1 MTAST
6 SQPEAVDHQG
16 LVNKFPFDSAKKTY
30 PYWDGTLGEAV
41 DVKYKETV
49 EVKGTKAYVYEVNTR
64 GASIDIAK
72 GVKGTYDDVTTIYVE
87 PRTGAILNQTDNQQR
102 YLENGDKVLDLQLAF
117 TDAQQ
122 QKSVDDL
129 SSDLRLLSL
138 VETIVPLV
146 GIIGGVICLGA
157 AIVLLLLA
165 RRQGSGQRSS
175 EAPRTT
181 GASLTRLGILSSD
194 ELEVVLVLTDVVIRV
209 VGQGREDSKHRVERV
224 LELGSPDHRRNVG
237 TDVGLFEA
245 HLSAR
250 GRRPRCRP
258 TIRAGTPGLCA
269 LAMSVRAPDVLRRD
283 AEDGE
288 EPSRP
293 EGWSSANLSAA
304 NEPRK
309 PVATLVLIKRGP
321 SQLTH
326 ECLCSRRCGPGSS
339 RPV

>member
-1 MTAST
+1 MRKAIPVLFGLGGFLLVAGLVCLLWAPGVVKKTPVDVSTTTHLSGQAQKLNVSTGELESNLVKATSVTKTDAKVSDDEVVAWTNSTCLVIDQNDVPECVDAEDERLVSADTDVFATDRVTALAVND
-6 SQPEAVDHQG
+6 SQYLPAEAVDHQG

-41 DVKYKETV
+41 DLKYKETV

-175 EAPRTT
+175 EAPRTP
-181 GASLTRLGILSSD
+181 AQ
-194 ELEVVLVLTDVVIRV
+194 V
-209 VGQGREDSKHRVERV
+209 
-224 LELGSPDHRRNVG
+224 
-237 TDVGLFEA
+237 
-245 HLSAR
+245 
-250 GRRPRCRP
+250 
-258 TIRAGTPGLCA
+258 
-269 LAMSVRAPDVLRRD
+269 
-283 AEDGE
+283 
-288 EPSRP
+288 
-293 EGWSSANLSAA
+293 
-304 NEPRK
+304 
-309 PVATLVLIKRGP
+309 
-321 SQLTH
+321 
-326 ECLCSRRCGPGSS
+326 
-339 RPV
+339 